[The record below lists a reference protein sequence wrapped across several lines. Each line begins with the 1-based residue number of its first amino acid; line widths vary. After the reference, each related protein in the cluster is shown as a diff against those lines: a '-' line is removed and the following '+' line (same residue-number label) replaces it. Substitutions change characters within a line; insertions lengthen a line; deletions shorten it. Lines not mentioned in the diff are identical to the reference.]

1 MAFWDWIEKIAAK
14 QYRAGKD
21 VIPIEVTGS
30 TVHQNMYVNRGFVN
44 VGKSAPL
51 YQYFEVSIPGST
63 TTLTEFVVAT
73 VPTGKAWLI
82 ATVVVQTSANG
93 VVDTVILDGNK
104 VGCWTG
110 SSGYTKC
117 NLKDW
122 FGDFVLTESQV
133 AIEAMNSGASAET
146 QAVSLYGWEVT
157 L

>member
-1 MAFWDWIEKIAAK
+1 MWPAEILNRVFNKLTGSLRTEL
-14 QYRAGKD
+14 
-21 VIPIEVTGS
+21 TGS
-30 TVHQNMYVNRGFVN
+30 TVHQNMYMNRGLVN

-93 VVDTVILDGNK
+93 VVGNVILDGNK

-110 SSGYTKC
+110 SSGYTEC
-117 NLKDW
+117 SLKDW
-122 FGDFVLTESQV
+122 FGDLVLTESQV
-133 AIEAMNSGASAET
+133 AIEATNSGASAET